1 MTTDGQG
8 PGPLPPGW
16 YADPSGAPQVRYWT
30 GTSWTERT
38 RPDVQSWVHGP
49 RLVDVPGVFAYGR
62 DPEAAA
68 AVRVSRE
75 ARQRALRYLLYA
87 PLAGVVLAVPASII
101 LTSIGLSGAP
111 LWLVYLAAVLGAC
124 GWAGGWVPVGRVL
137 WEQHGHRLD
146 GVAGLLGLS
155 KKRKAPPPPKPD
167 MWMDLRQAGHVAAA
181 SRLDSAADHGELTD
195 VDYVRVVRVIRQA
208 RGDQDRLAAVAAEI
222 EDAGPHAWLHP
233 SGQRDLPARLGEH
246 DLMTGQVRLGVA
258 STSAKNPA
266 THAGQTFALDA
277 EVLRT
282 SLLVI
287 GPTGSG
293 KTRSFARPIVELLGL
308 QTLTNMASVVVI
320 DPHGDYALPGFF
332 DVDID
337 PLDPDSQWGF
347 DLYGGAR
354 DPAEAADRLAGALLP
369 PGVEPEADA
378 AAHNGLDAA
387 LSWFR
392 EREGRYPTLKELIA
406 ELVESGPRLLVER
419 LRLLDRPA
427 LVELFDGRREQ
438 KFSMREIDKPIR
450 VRIALPEG
458 AYPQAARI
466 LARLAVSQFVQT
478 VSAPDVDRSIFKG
491 LIVDDA
497 GRFVDEYVVQGLQR
511 ARAANAGLI
520 LLAQSMREFP
530 EDLRATVFANTG
542 CKAVFAGIDP
552 QDAAYIADFWGKQ
565 WVAETTVTTGQE
577 NTTRTGTITGPPER
591 ARTVKSMGRNAK
603 KPGQLLALTGG
614 SSVAQQ
620 RSVSTRP
627 VERYVWS
634 PSEIINEI
642 PTGHALVS
650 LATAEGF
657 RTPPVLVD
665 LRG

>member
-1 MTTDGQG
+1 MTTQGQPPA

-16 YADPSGAPQVRYWT
+16 YADPSGHPQLRYWT
-30 GTSWTERT
+30 GTKWTERT
-38 RPDVQSWVHGP
+38 RPDVQAWVHGP

-62 DPEAAA
+62 DPQQAAA
-68 AVRVSRE
+68 ARVSRE
-75 ARQRALRYLLYA
+75 ARQRALRYLMYA
-87 PLAGVVLAVPASII
+87 PLALVVLAVPASII
-101 LTSIGLSGAP
+101 LTSIGLHGAF
-111 LWLVYLAAVLGAC
+111 LWIVFLAAVLAAC

-137 WEQHGHRLD
+137 WEQYGDRLP
-146 GVAGLLGLS
+146 GSAR
-155 KKRKAPPPPKPD
+155 KRKAAPPPKQD
-167 MWMDLRQAGHVAAA
+167 LWQDLRTAGHVAAA
-181 SRLDSAADHGELTD
+181 SRLDAAADHGELTD
-195 VDYVRVVRVIRQA
+195 VDYVRVTRVIRQA
-208 RGDQDRLAAVAAEI
+208 RGDEGRLAAAAAEI
-222 EDAGPHAWLHP
+222 EDAGPHAWLHA

-258 STSAKNPA
+258 SSSGKNPA

-287 GPTGSG
+287 GPPGSG

-320 DPHGDYALPGFF
+320 DPRGDYALPGFF

-337 PLDPDSQWGF
+337 PGNPESLWGF

-354 DPAEAADRLAGALLP
+354 NPAEAADRLAGALLP

-378 AAHNGLDAA
+378 AAHNALDAA

-392 EREGRYPTLKELIA
+392 ERESRYPTLRELIA
-406 ELVESGPRLLVER
+406 ELEQGGPRLLVER

-427 LVELFDGRREQ
+427 LVELFDGRPDRT
-438 KFSMREIDKPIR
+438 FSMREIDKPLR

-478 VSAPDVDRSIFKG
+478 VSAPDVDRAIFKG
-491 LIVDDA
+491 LVVDDA

-530 EDLRATVFANTG
+530 ENLRATVFANTG

-565 WVAETTVTTGQE
+565 WVPETTVTTGQE
-577 NTTRTGTITGPPER
+577 NTTRSGTITGPPER
-591 ARTVKSMGRNAK
+591 KRSVQSLGRNAK
-603 KPGQLLALTGG
+603 RPGQLLALTGG

-650 LATAEGF
+650 LATADGF

>member
-1 MTTDGQG
+1 VTTEGQG

-30 GTSWTERT
+30 GTKWTERT

-75 ARQRALRYLLYA
+75 ARALRDLLYA

-101 LTSIGLSGAP
+101 LTSIGLSGAGV
-111 LWLVYLAAVLGAC
+111 WLVYLIALLGVC

-137 WEQHGHRLD
+137 WAQHGGRLS
-146 GVAGLLGLS
+146 GLV
-155 KKRKAPPPPKPD
+155 KKRDLPPPPKPD
-167 MWMDLRQAGHVAAA
+167 MWVDLRQAGHVAAA
-181 SRLDSAADHGELTD
+181 SRLDVAADHGELTD

-208 RGDQDRLAAVAAEI
+208 RGDDERLRAVAAEI
-222 EDAGPHAWLHP
+222 EDSGAHAWLHP

-258 STSAKNPA
+258 SASAKNPA

-347 DLYGGAR
+347 DLFGGAR
-354 DPAEAADRLAGALLP
+354 NPAEAADRLAGALLP

-406 ELVESGPRLLVER
+406 ELTEGGPRLLVER

-427 LVELFDGRREQ
+427 LVELFDGRGGQ
-438 KFSMREIDKPIR
+438 KFSMREIDRPMR

-552 QDAAYIADFWGKQ
+552 QDASYIADFWGKQ

-577 NTTRTGTITGPPER
+577 NTTRSGTITGPPER
-591 ARTVKSMGRNAK
+591 GRSVKSMGRNARR
-603 KPGQLLALTGG
+603 PGQLLALTGG

-620 RSVSTRP
+620 RSVATRP

-650 LATAEGF
+650 LSTAEGF

>member
-1 MTTDGQG
+1 VTTEGQG
-8 PGPLPPGW
+8 PAPLPPGW
-16 YADPSGAPQVRYWT
+16 YADPAGHPQLRYWT
-30 GTSWTERT
+30 GSKWTERT
-38 RPDVQSWVHGP
+38 RPDVTAWVHGP

-62 DPEAAA
+62 DPKQAAA
-68 AVRVSRE
+68 ARVSRE

-87 PLAGVVLAVPASII
+87 PLAAVILAVPASVI
-101 LTSIGLSGAP
+101 LTAIGLHGVP
-111 LWLVYLAAVLGAC
+111 LWIVFLIGVLAAC
-124 GWAGGWVPVGRVL
+124 GWAGGWIPVGRTL
-137 WEQHGHRLD
+137 WEQYGDRLS
-146 GVAGLLGLS
+146 ALKGLTGAS
-155 KKRKAPPPPKPD
+155 RRRQAAPEPKPD
-167 MWMDLRQAGHVAAA
+167 LWEDLRQAGHVAAA
-181 SRLDSAADHGELTD
+181 TKLDAAADHGDLTD
-195 VDYVRVVRVIRQA
+195 VDYVRVTRVIRQA
-208 RGDQDRLAAVAAEI
+208 RGDEDRLATVAAEI
-222 EDAGPHAWLHP
+222 EDAGPHAWLHT
-233 SGQRDLPARLGEH
+233 SGQRDLPARIGEH
-246 DLMTGQVRLGVA
+246 DLMTGQVRLGIA
-258 STSAKNPA
+258 SASAKNPA

-287 GPTGSG
+287 GPPGSG

-320 DPHGDYALPGFF
+320 DPRGDYALPGFF

-337 PLDPDSQWGF
+337 PVDPDSQWGF

-354 DPAEAADRLAGALLP
+354 NPAEAADRLAGALLP
-369 PGVEPEADA
+369 PGVEAEADA
-378 AAHNGLDAA
+378 AAHNALDAA

-392 EREGRYPTLKELIA
+392 EREGRYPTLRELIA
-406 ELVESGPRLLVER
+406 ELEQGGPRLLVER

-427 LVELFDGRREQ
+427 LIELFDGHGGK
-438 KFSMREIDKPIR
+438 KFSMREIDKPLR

-458 AYPQAARI
+458 AHPQAARI

-491 LIVDDA
+491 LVVDDA

-565 WVAETTVTTGQE
+565 WVPETTVTTGQE

-591 ARTVKSMGRNAK
+591 RRSVQSMGRNAK
-603 KPGQLLALTGG
+603 RPGQLLALTGG

-650 LATAEGF
+650 LATADGF

>member
-1 MTTDGQG
+1 M
-8 PGPLPPGW
+8 
-16 YADPSGAPQVRYWT
+16 
-30 GTSWTERT
+30 
-38 RPDVQSWVHGP
+38 WV
-49 RLVDVPGVFAYGR
+49 
-62 DPEAAA
+62 
-68 AVRVSRE
+68 
-75 ARQRALRYLLYA
+75 
-87 PLAGVVLAVPASII
+87 
-101 LTSIGLSGAP
+101 
-111 LWLVYLAAVLGAC
+111 
-124 GWAGGWVPVGRVL
+124 
-137 WEQHGHRLD
+137 
-146 GVAGLLGLS
+146 
-155 KKRKAPPPPKPD
+155 
-167 MWMDLRQAGHVAAA
+167 DLRQAGHVAAA

-208 RGDQDRLAAVAAEI
+208 RGDEDRLAAVAAEI

-258 STSAKNPA
+258 SASAKNPA

-354 DPAEAADRLAGALLP
+354 NPAEAADRLAGALLP

-406 ELVESGPRLLVER
+406 ELVEGGPRLLVER

-427 LVELFDGRREQ
+427 LVELFDGRGDR
-438 KFSMREIDKPIR
+438 KFSMRQIDKPMR

-552 QDAAYIADFWGKQ
+552 QDASYIADFWGKQ

-591 ARTVKSMGRNAK
+591 AAQRAVDGPQRQAARPAAGADRRLVGGAAAVGVDPAGGALRLVALGDHQRDPDRPRAGVAGHGRGLPDAAGAGRPARLSARADRRRAGAQPECQVTVKPPDADSGPGAAFVVPPFAIVIGSGWNEPSGAPFAVAPVNATDPKSDSGSTPRGVGRRLGDHLRR
-603 KPGQLLALTGG
+603 GQGRVVQLREDSCAT
-614 SSVAQQ
+614 SS
-620 RSVSTRP
+620 
-627 VERYVWS
+627 WS
-634 PSEIINEI
+634 GRRWS
-642 PTGHALVS
+642 A
-650 LATAEGF
+650 
-657 RTPPVLVD
+657 
-665 LRG
+665 